1 MSAIGQEKMH
11 PSPYQVLNHVR
22 IWYTNNNMNSA
33 PALPPSLEDPPMNH
47 SSTSPSLAA
56 SVPSG
61 SPVFEANDFYMPNGA
76 SVGTYPTVEPFMSIA
91 PGFVNY
97 GDATGAGADFHLGS
111 GSGLVSAG
119 IVLPQVTNDF
129 YGNSRGA
136 TYSVGAAK

>member
-1 MSAIGQEKMH
+1 VVGANVGALKIYNNTWVHVTEQALLFNDFR
-11 PSPYQVLNHVR
+11 SPADE
-22 IWYTNNNMNSA
+22 IINNIFYDVGYSGD
-33 PALPPSLEDPPMNH
+33 SY
-47 SSTSPSLAA
+47 AA
-56 SVPSG
+56 VPSG
-61 SPVFEANDFYMPNGA
+61 SPIFEANDFYMPGGA
-76 SVGTYPTVEPFMSIA
+76 TVGTYPTVEPFMSVA